1 MQSTRRMHGIG
12 IREGVRAP
20 LFDRLSEAPESGGTP
35 APAGVLDRAR
45 QCESLQRELGRL
57 LNTRSS
63 YPSGKPTP
71 DERTVIDYG
80 LPDYSA
86 MYTQNPE
93 DRIKLAALV
102 QGTIE
107 AFEPRLSQ
115 VEVEAEILGN
125 SEKAL
130 LVKVAG
136 TMTIGRISERVTFA
150 IDVTGEDS
158 KGSGL
163 GA

>member
-1 MQSTRRMHGIG
+1 MQSIG

-20 LFDRLSEAPESGGTP
+20 LFDRLSEMPETGDSTS

-57 LNTRSS
+57 LNTRS
-63 YPSGKPTP
+63 PSPSRKWEPG
-71 DERTVIDYG
+71 ERTVIDYG

-86 MYTQNPE
+86 MYTRSPDDQ
-93 DRIKLAALV
+93 RKLAALMRE
-102 QGTIE
+102 TIE

-115 VEVEAEILGN
+115 VNVEAEVLGN
-125 SEKAL
+125 SEKAV

-136 TMTIGRISERVTFA
+136 VMAIGRIRERVAFA
-150 IDVTGEDS
+150 IDVTGEDLRR
-158 KGSGL
+158 SGL
-163 GA
+163 GG